1 MINNLLIRFLKMQ
14 LIIIGINFKIDYDI
28 YWNYVNILYNKV
40 RNYLFKIE
48 KI

>member
-1 MINNLLIRFLKMQ
+1 MQ
-14 LIIIGINFKIDYDI
+14 LKIIGINFKIAYDI

-40 RNYLFKIE
+40 KNYLFKIE